1 MKSTCQKQKN
11 KLSCKNNA
19 ALYGRYFN
27 MNQYRK
33 KIGDWGEDQA
43 CLFLQRH
50 GFFIVERNYHTVFGE
65 IDIVASKKESV
76 YFVEVKTRKDRYLA
90 NDQSITYGKKIKLQK
105 SVRAYCYSR
114 NILEDRIILAGLII
128 EVDSK
133 DKMVRFN
140 FYIMV

>member
-1 MKSTCQKQKN
+1 
-11 KLSCKNNA
+11 
-19 ALYGRYFN
+19 

-33 KIGDWGEDQA
+33 KIGDWGEEQA

-65 IDIVASKKESV
+65 IDIVASKKEEV
-76 YFVEVKTRKDRYLA
+76 YFVEVKTRKDKYLA
-90 NDQSITYGKKIKLQK
+90 NDQSITFGKKIKLQK

-114 NILEDRIILAGLII
+114 NISEERIVLTGLII
-128 EVDSK
+128 AVDSQEK
-133 DKMVRFN
+133 TARFN